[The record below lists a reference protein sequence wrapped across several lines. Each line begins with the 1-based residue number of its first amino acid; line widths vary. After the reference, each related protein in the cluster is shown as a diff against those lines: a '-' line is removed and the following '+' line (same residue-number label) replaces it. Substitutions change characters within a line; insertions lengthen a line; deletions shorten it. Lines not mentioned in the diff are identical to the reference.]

1 MSLQTRSPAVTPSR
15 SVPAADTA
23 SFEEQVR
30 EYAYRIYLS
39 RLREGVPGD
48 AASDWLRAEQELR
61 RRLPRQAA

>member
-1 MSLQTRSPAVTPSR
+1 MSLPTRDAAGTPFR

-23 SFEEQVR
+23 RFEEQVR

>member
-1 MSLQTRSPAVTPSR
+1 MSLPTRGAAGTPFR
-15 SVPAADTA
+15 SVPAADTV

-39 RLREGVPGD
+39 RIREGVPGD
-48 AASDWLRAEQELR
+48 AATDWLRAEQELR

>member
-1 MSLQTRSPAVTPSR
+1 MSLPTRGASGIMSGYKT
-15 SVPAADTA
+15 AAEPV

-61 RRLPRQAA
+61 RRGK

>member
-1 MSLQTRSPAVTPSR
+1 MSLPTRGTTGTLSR
-15 SVPAADTA
+15 PVPATETV

-61 RRLPRQAA
+61 RRR

>member
-1 MSLQTRSPAVTPSR
+1 MSLHTRIPAGTPSR
-15 SVPAADTA
+15 SVPAHDTA
-23 SFEEQVR
+23 SFQEQVR

-61 RRLPRQAA
+61 RRLAR